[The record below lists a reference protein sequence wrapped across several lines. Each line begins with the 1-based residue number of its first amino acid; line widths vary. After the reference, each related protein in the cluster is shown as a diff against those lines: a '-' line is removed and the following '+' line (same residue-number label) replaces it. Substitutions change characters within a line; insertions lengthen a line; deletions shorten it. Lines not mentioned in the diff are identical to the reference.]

1 MEKEKQLKINAGVK
15 IKELREAIQKESGE
29 LEKKK

>member
-15 IKELREAIQKESGE
+15 IKELREAIQKENGE
-29 LEKKK
+29 LDKKK